1 MDTTSTGEGYL
12 PTWLSGAEK
21 PIVDTHLLNFDMYP
35 DITRNGRK
43 NAHIEEHL
51 LPGHPSNSGKSDEA
65 FDAEDIEDEQS
76 AAGLIGNLAN
86 WFGSSTTGGNS
97 KGETSKVEWEQ
108 DAVARAHHQL
118 GQLEY
123 TPRDGL
129 IRGWKFD
136 KLKSSSKSSS
146 SSSPQAGTRTTHPI
160 EILMAENSK
169 RWNKFLARQSTTLE
183 EAVTEYIKR
192 YKRLPP
198 KGFDHWWQYCVD
210 NGVKIVDDYDQI
222 NHDIEPYLALSSEF
236 FRQRVRELDGSQ
248 FT

>member
-1 MDTTSTGEGYL
+1 
-12 PTWLSGAEK
+12 
-21 PIVDTHLLNFDMYP
+21 MYP

-43 NAHIEEHL
+43 HAHIEEHL
-51 LPGHPSNSGKSDEA
+51 LPGHKSSEEA
-65 FDAEDIEDEQS
+65 FDAEDIEDDES
-76 AAGLIGNLAN
+76 SAGLIGNLAN
-86 WFGSSTTGGNS
+86 WFGSSTTEGNTKGGS
-97 KGETSKVEWEQ
+97 ASKVEWER
-108 DAVARAHHQL
+108 DSVAQAHHQL

-136 KLKSSSKSSS
+136 KLKSSAGRPKSSS
-146 SSSPQAGTRTTHPI
+146 SLQAGTRTTHPI

-183 EAVTEYIKR
+183 EAVAEYKRR

-198 KGFDHWWQYCVD
+198 RGFDRWWQYCVD

-222 NHDIEPYLALSSEF
+222 NHDIEPYLALSPEF
-236 FRQRVRELDGSQ
+236 FRERVRELDGSQ